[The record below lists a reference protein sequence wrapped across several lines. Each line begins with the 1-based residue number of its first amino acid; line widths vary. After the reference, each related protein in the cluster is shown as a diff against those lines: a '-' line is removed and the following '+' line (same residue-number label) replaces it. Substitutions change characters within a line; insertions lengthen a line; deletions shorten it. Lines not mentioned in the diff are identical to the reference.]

1 MECHPTRL
9 EEGGSRCLSV
19 GRMVATRD
27 LKLIDHLIAKTRDP
41 ELEPPREEPDIDT
54 GVELFQDALRAY
66 RKRVQLT
73 RLDHESKPA
82 RSPLSSGRTRI
93 SMPSFHPNQ
102 YPPEVWQAL
111 ARRGGLESTD
121 QGLDK
126 IPLQRR
132 DC

>member
-1 MECHPTRL
+1 
-9 EEGGSRCLSV
+9 
-19 GRMVATRD
+19 MVATRD
-27 LKLIDHLIAKTRDP
+27 LELIDHLLTAKTRDP
-41 ELEPPREEPDIDT
+41 ELELPREESDIDT
-54 GVELFQDALRAY
+54 GVELSKDALRAY
-66 RKRVQLT
+66 RKRVLLT
-73 RLDHESKPA
+73 SLDHESKPA